1 MDTGD
6 DTSGV
11 RVFPPL
17 VYLIAVGIGFLVQR
31 LIPLK
36 LGTDWRVS
44 EQVLGAALVGLGLIS
59 IFSAAMVFRQAGTT
73 PNPTKPTTAFVVRG
87 PFRFTRNPM
96 YLGLTLVSI
105 GIGLAYDAIWVV
117 VLALAAAIVIQKA
130 VIDREEPYLERKF
143 GSEYIAYKSRVRRWL

>member
-1 MDTGD
+1 MAAHE

-17 VYLIAVGIGFLVQR
+17 IYLIAIGIGFLIQR
-31 LIPLK
+31 LIPLRLPTGWRLAEQI
-36 LGTDWRVS
+36 LGV
-44 EQVLGAALVGLGLIS
+44 ALVGLGMIS
-59 IFSAAMVFRQAGTT
+59 IFSAAALFRLAGTT

-105 GIGLAYDAIWVV
+105 GIGLGYDTIWVV
-117 VLALAAAIVIQKA
+117 LLAFGAAIVIQKV
-130 VIDREEPYLERKF
+130 VIDKEEPYMERRF
-143 GSEYIAYKSRVRRWL
+143 GAEYVAYKSRVRRWL